1 MLVQNFLENANFQY
15 YPIFPEQLRG
25 QSADWWEARAAG
37 QRLSPELTCLLIRVC
52 AVSAQYLEDSLR
64 QRLELEIGEK
74 AQSLTERFHAA
85 AQKLSSSIPRGHGG
99 IMQVQQL
106 FLEASWWKSEASMV
120 EAWHALSAAIREAQ
134 EIGMSYLL
142 CGQRN
147 QRCDS
152 EGCQSASDTDSQL
165 GLHKPVEGLP
175 NFEREL
181 RARLWCIL
189 WTWDWLVA
197 KRPAVPSVANE
208 ARQMSTLLSRP
219 LLIDQS
225 DHRLEI
231 PDGRL
236 ENISDPE
243 VPHPLSSVALQAQ
256 LGLHV
261 SHLFQKMGTD
271 RSVKLVLDIEEAL
284 EMWMGTFPAAMRDHR
299 PDTRWDQKYPN
310 VPFMRC
316 QVNVIAYCY
325 LLAPL
330 KPYLLG
336 NADPEIMNT
345 QLGADLRMKGVETCL
360 DLMKASEK
368 FYDLIFPQNV
378 KYFFIIFFMFDAA
391 TVMASAIVHDTEYT
405 LPKRNQCI
413 RSLRTAQELMDG
425 VADVSEAAR
434 VSAQLLRKLTAK
446 LPLTEAEKQILG
458 VGQIAPSK
466 KIKTSSPPGAF
477 GAGVAAGADYGF
489 GYAQGLHEPSSLSSD
504 RTSSVPS
511 SIVGSTPYV
520 MPHAQPQ
527 QQPPSYAAA
536 TQGYSSMP
544 MPPAMGANWQMV
556 DYGAG
561 LGTSVMPM
569 TTGVV
574 DAGLSGGVTGLQPGD
589 PLTGTYLDSLW
600 DWNRLNMDLTTNSG
614 PQPPFGP

>member
-1 MLVQNFLENANFQY
+1 
-15 YPIFPEQLRG
+15 
-25 QSADWWEARAAG
+25 
-37 QRLSPELTCLLIRVC
+37 
-52 AVSAQYLEDSLR
+52 
-64 QRLELEIGEK
+64 
-74 AQSLTERFHAA
+74 
-85 AQKLSSSIPRGHGG
+85 
-99 IMQVQQL
+99 
-106 FLEASWWKSEASMV
+106 
-120 EAWHALSAAIREAQ
+120 
-134 EIGMSYLL
+134 
-142 CGQRN
+142 
-147 QRCDS
+147 
-152 EGCQSASDTDSQL
+152 
-165 GLHKPVEGLP
+165 
-175 NFEREL
+175 
-181 RARLWCIL
+181 
-189 WTWDWLVA
+189 
-197 KRPAVPSVANE
+197 
-208 ARQMSTLLSRP
+208 MSTLLSRP

-466 KIKTSSPPGAF
+466 KIKTSSPPGAS

-489 GYAQGLHEPSSLSSD
+489 GYAQGLHEPSPLSSD
-504 RTSSVPS
+504 RTNSVPS
-511 SIVGSTPYV
+511 STLGSTPYV

-544 MPPAMGANWQMV
+544 MPPTMGANWQMV
-556 DYGAG
+556 DYCAG
-561 LGTSVMPM
+561 LGTTVMPM

-589 PLTGTYLDSLW
+589 PLTGTYLDPLW